1 MRRYVENSADSD
13 IESTLFVYLIKKGK
27 TYKSGWIF
35 AYTAQ
40 LCYNEAIIGLFVFK
54 GEEA

>member
-1 MRRYVENSADSD
+1 MRRYVENSAGSD
-13 IESTLFVYLIKKGK
+13 IESTLYVYLIKKGK